1 MHISRFA
8 RSVFAAVA
16 LVAGLVLLL
25 MSSPAWAAFPGQ
37 NGQIVFVANVGGG
50 WQLYTINADG
60 SDLVQLTNL
69 APTSSDSWAPS
80 FSPDGQRIAFNYGP
94 VDANGNAH
102 LDLYVINAD
111 GTGLTRLT
119 HDGRSQAPKWS
130 PDGTRLAFARQSKLT
145 GALVVTTMR
154 ADGTGAKIA
163 LTSDFWDSFADS
175 YTPDGQINFDSTLGG
190 FVSAEWIMNADGSN
204 KKQLTPPPLE
214 GGVSDV
220 SSDGKHIVFTS
231 HNNSPVPAAIFVMN
245 VNGTSLKQL
254 THPGKASDVFPAFS
268 PDGTKIVFAS
278 SRLTAGS
285 LDLFIMNSDGSGI
298 TPIATGI
305 TVGGCPDGN
314 CVQPSWGP
322 RVGGRCTPAGQQCP
336 PTTPL
341 LPWVGMRTCVDSCLL
356 RARVIG
362 EHLQGELVLGPVERE
377 QAVAGV
383 GSSSLLWSS
392 LRAVSRPTT
401 RPQPAR
407 AFTAQ
412 SSRTRAPNSRRPA
425 RHALVSPPVLLVSYY
440 GVQLWNLYLL
450 SPSCVDPSSRP
461 D

>member
-163 LTSDFWDSFADS
+163 LTSDFW
-175 YTPDGQINFDSTLGG
+175 
-190 FVSAEWIMNADGSN
+190 
-204 KKQLTPPPLE
+204 
-214 GGVSDV
+214 
-220 SSDGKHIVFTS
+220 
-231 HNNSPVPAAIFVMN
+231 AA
-245 VNGTSLKQL
+245 L
-254 THPGKASDVFPAFS
+254 
-268 PDGTKIVFAS
+268 
-278 SRLTAGS
+278 R
-285 LDLFIMNSDGSGI
+285 
-298 TPIATGI
+298 TPIRPMARSI
-305 TVGGCPDGN
+305 STVL
-314 CVQPSWGP
+314 S
-322 RVGGRCTPAGQQCP
+322 
-336 PTTPL
+336 
-341 LPWVGMRTCVDSCLL
+341 VD
-356 RARVIG
+356 
-362 EHLQGELVLGPVERE
+362 
-377 QAVAGV
+377 
-383 GSSSLLWSS
+383 SSLLSGS
-392 LRAVSRPTT
+392 
-401 RPQPAR
+401 
-407 AFTAQ
+407 
-412 SSRTRAPNSRRPA
+412 
-425 RHALVSPPVLLVSYY
+425 
-440 GVQLWNLYLL
+440 
-450 SPSCVDPSSRP
+450 
-461 D
+461 